1 MEEKQGVMADF
12 LNHVVVEHLLKDA
25 TLGYVRVGRN
35 LKEVPILSEE
45 AIQILERL
53 AQKLP
58 PSTPR
63 PTPPPPN
70 PGGAGSAARGEREPP
85 QKPPLFARQST
96 LRTPFSHKRR
106 PQPLKDQGPGRPPRP

>member
-1 MEEKQGVMADF
+1 MADF

-58 PSTPR
+58 PVH
-63 PTPPPPN
+63 TPPDDAPP
-70 PGGAGSAARGEREPP
+70 PARRRQPPPKRAAGTPP
-85 QKPPLFARQST
+85 KTPIFARRST
-96 LRTPFSHKRR
+96 LRPPFAHERGPR
-106 PQPLKDQGPGRPPRP
+106 PPKDQGPGRPPGP

>member
-1 MEEKQGVMADF
+1 MADF

-53 AQKLP
+53 AQK
-58 PSTPR
+58 
-63 PTPPPPN
+63 PPPPVHT
-70 PGGAGSAARGEREPP
+70 PPDDAPSEPWW
-85 QKPPLFARQST
+85 RR
-96 LRTPFSHKRR
+96 LRRKR
-106 PQPLKDQGPGRPPRP
+106 

>member
-1 MEEKQGVMADF
+1 MADF

-58 PSTPR
+58 PPPHPPDGAPSQPPWPTPR
-63 PTPPPPN
+63 
-70 PGGAGSAARGEREPP
+70 
-85 QKPPLFARQST
+85 RQ
-96 LRTPFSHKRR
+96 R
-106 PQPLKDQGPGRPPRP
+106 

>member
-1 MEEKQGVMADF
+1 MMADF

-58 PSTPR
+58 PP
-63 PTPPPPN
+63 PTPPSPAPS
-70 PGGAGSAARGEREPP
+70 PTSWRR
-85 QKPPLFARQST
+85 
-96 LRTPFSHKRR
+96 LRRKR
-106 PQPLKDQGPGRPPRP
+106 

>member
-1 MEEKQGVMADF
+1 MADF

-58 PSTPR
+58 PL
-63 PTPPPPN
+63 PTPP
-70 PGGAGSAARGEREPP
+70 ADAPP
-85 QKPPLFARQST
+85 QPPWRTPPPQRGAATPPKPPPFAPQTT
-96 LRTPFSHKRR
+96 LRTPFSHKRGPR
-106 PQPLKDQGPGRPPRP
+106 PPKDQGPGRPPGP

>member
-1 MEEKQGVMADF
+1 MADF

-58 PSTPR
+58 PR
-63 PTPPPPN
+63 PTPPPPA
-70 PGGAGSAARGEREPP
+70 PPPPPWRRPPPQRGARTP
-85 QKPPLFARQST
+85 QKPPFFARQST
-96 LRTPFSHKRR
+96 LRTPFSHKRGPR
-106 PQPLKDQGPGRPPRP
+106 PPKDQGPGRPPGP

>member
-1 MEEKQGVMADF
+1 MMADF

-53 AQKLP
+53 AQKLHPRHTP
-58 PSTPR
+58 PHEGPPR
-63 PTPPPPN
+63 PPWPRPRHQ
-70 PGGAGSAARGEREPP
+70 GRARTP
-85 QKPPLFARQST
+85 QKTTCYAPRPT
-96 LRTPFSHKRR
+96 LRTPFSHKRGPR
-106 PQPLKDQGPGRPPRP
+106 PPKDQGPGRPPGP